1 MEEPE
6 VIQKP
11 EEIHPLSKE
20 ISHLIDTYIG
30 SIEDAKKPSTPIH
43 IDEIASRIAKFYEMI
58 RKVID
63 WKEDSV
69 LRRSAIERAL
79 KRTLFTKLVTAFLS
93 SLSTSQSISI
103 SASVIKFIDA
113 EPTKVTLL
121 KYLLAT

>member
-79 KRTLFTKLVTAFLS
+79 KRTLFTKLTGFTRKEGIDTYRVAYTITADL
-93 SLSTSQSISI
+93 I
-103 SASVIKFIDA
+103 
-113 EPTKVTLL
+113 
-121 KYLLAT
+121 

>member
-79 KRTLFTKLVTAFLS
+79 KLV
-93 SLSTSQSISI
+93 SQE
-103 SASVIKFIDA
+103 K
-113 EPTKVTLL
+113 KVLIPIEL
-121 KYLLAT
+121 PIPLPLI